1 MKSLA
6 LSRII
11 VPALLGALLAWPLAL
26 IAAEPTTIDLSAEAH
41 SSAANDLGRAQLYV
55 EQVDADTA
63 ALAERVNRIIADA
76 LELARSA
83 PEVDTS
89 TSGTTTYP
97 VHSRDGERIE
107 RWRMRASIE
116 LESRDL
122 TALSKLIG
130 RLQQTLAVANVTI
143 QPATDTRAKAAD
155 IAAVE
160 AIRAFEGRASVLA
173 NTLGM
178 RYRIRHL
185 TVQYP
190 GAGPVYP
197 LLRANKMMATA
208 EAMPAPIEPGRSE
221 ISVSVAGTIELVE

>member
-6 LSRII
+6 VSRI
-11 VPALLGALLAWPLAL
+11 VAPALLAALMAWPLAS
-26 IAAEPTTIDLSAEAH
+26 AATDPTTIDLSAEAH
-41 SSAANDLGRAQLYV
+41 TSAANDLGRAQLFV
-55 EQVDADTA
+55 EQVDTDTA
-63 ALAERVNRIIADA
+63 ALAERVKRIIADA

-83 PEVDTS
+83 PEVQTS
-89 TSGTTTYP
+89 TAGTTTYP

-130 RLQQTLAVANVTI
+130 RLQQTLAVASVTI
-143 QPATDTRAKAAD
+143 EPAADTRAKAAD

-160 AIRAFEGRASVLA
+160 AIRAFEERASVLS

-185 TVQYP
+185 SVQYP
-190 GAGPVYP
+190 GTGPVYP
-197 LLRANKMMATA
+197 LLRADRMMTSA

-221 ISVSVAGTIELVE
+221 IRVSVAGTIELVE